1 MGAVVLVESNYFQNT
16 DDPIGWFEGPQTG
29 YWEVSDNIFEACSG
43 SQPTT
48 STGTL
53 DIPYDYALDPVA
65 DVPAIVSAS
74 AGVGK

>member
-1 MGAVVLVESNYFQNT
+1 MGAVVKVESCYFENT

-29 YWEVSDNIFEACSG
+29 SWDVLDNVFVSCVG

-48 STGTL
+48 STGML
-53 DIPYDYALDPVA
+53 PIPYEYAVDAAA
-65 DVPAIVSAS
+65 DVPAIVTAS